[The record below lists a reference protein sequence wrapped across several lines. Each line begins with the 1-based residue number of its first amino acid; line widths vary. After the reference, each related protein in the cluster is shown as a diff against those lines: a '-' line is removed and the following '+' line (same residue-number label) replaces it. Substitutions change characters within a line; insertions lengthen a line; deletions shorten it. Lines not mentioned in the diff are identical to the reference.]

1 MKLSL
6 KASAFLVGTTLVS
19 LVFILAHDA
28 LTQSRYFKARTIT
41 IDGNQRVS
49 QERVLELGQIDVG
62 DNILAMNLKLL
73 RQRLLNNPWIADVEL
88 ERELPD
94 AVHIVVREH
103 VPAAIVNFDQDYYV
117 SSTGQIIGAVSDSD
131 QIHVPRLTGLTI
143 ADFAPESRQRSPE
156 TIAFLKLVELS
167 CLDGSI
173 LPLHEIERIDIDP
186 QIGVTLSAFE
196 NRIAIKLG
204 KTDYTGKFNRIRDMI
219 AYLREGKHLRHV
231 ACIDLNDLDRV
242 VVGAVEKKSLL
253 GVCYRKET

>member
-1 MKLSL
+1 VKLSL
-6 KASAFLVGTTLVS
+6 KALAFLVGTTLVS

-28 LTQSRYFKARTIT
+28 LTQSRYFNARTIT
-41 IDGNQRVS
+41 VDGNQRVS
-49 QERVLELGQIDVG
+49 LERILELGQINVG

-94 AVHIVVREH
+94 TVHIVVKEH
-103 VPAAIVNFDQDYYV
+103 IPAAIVHFDRDYFV
-117 SSTGQIIGAVSDSD
+117 SSTGQIIGAVSEADKID
-131 QIHVPRLTGLTI
+131 VPRLTGLTI
-143 ADFAPESRQRSPE
+143 ADFASKSTRRSPE
-156 TIAFLKLVELS
+156 STAFLKVVELS

-173 LPLHEIERIDIDP
+173 LPLHKIERIDIDP

-204 KTDYTGKFNRIRDMI
+204 KSGYTGKFNRIRDMI
-219 AYLREGKHLRHV
+219 AYLREGEHLRHV